1 MADPP
6 TSDEGSSDLHL
17 ANNELKTPTS
27 VDALVTIAQL
37 PPSIGFP
44 FAPVTPLTKLSGKRK
59 RLKTSR
65 YDFPSNNAEKKRSS
79 SKHKAKHDPSDPP
92 AQISPTMIRA
102 GELQSS
108 LGSDHPTFKK
118 IMLKSHVVSC
128 FWMGLPVP
136 FCRSFLPKQE
146 TLMVIEDEN
155 GQQYKLK
162 YIAHKTGLSA
172 GWRNFAIIHKLLEG
186 DVLVF
191 QLVES
196 NKFKVYIV
204 RANESKQV
212 DGSRNLLN
220 HNTNKNHKIQAKMVY
235 KRSEPPTQTFE
246 LNVNSEVEG
255 GPYQPDLLSKK
266 VKSRLVYKRSEP
278 PTQSS
283 ELNVNSDSKGGPHQ
297 PDLPSKKVKSR
308 LVYKR
313 SELPTQSSELN
324 VNSDSEGGPH
334 QPYLPVQ
341 KVKSKLVYKR
351 SEPPTHLF
359 ELTSHVNSEAKGGPH
374 QQALS
379 SKKVKTFKDFR
390 ITVNKQCIDSELSEE
405 IRINYY
411 KLCNAKKELLH
422 DNLPEGLYYKLVAGM
437 IGETV
442 NIANAIKNCKPT
454 TTKEEFD
461 AWDSSL
467 KSFELMGMKVG
478 FLRDRIRMLEKAVFD
493 SENVKKYM
501 EAIEERNR
509 NGITMKI
516 LEAKI
521 ADLKESNRKIDA
533 ILGSLKEKVE
543 GNEVV
548 FQEKV
553 NEPW

>member
-1 MADPP
+1 MILRPLRTMSDSP

-17 ANNELKTPTS
+17 ANNELKTPNS
-27 VDALVTIAQL
+27 LDALVTIAQL
-37 PPSIGFP
+37 PPSLPFP
-44 FAPVTPLTKLSGKRK
+44 FAPITPLTKLSGKRK

-65 YDFPSNNAEKKRSS
+65 YDVPSNNAEKKRSS
-79 SKHKAKHDPSDPP
+79 SKHKAKHDPSDTP

-108 LGSDHPTFKK
+108 LGSDHPSFKK

-172 GWRNFAIIHKLLEG
+172 GWRNFAIAHKLLEG

-212 DGSRNLLN
+212 DDAHNLLN
-220 HNTNKNHKIQAKMVY
+220 HNTNKNHKTQAKLVN
-235 KRSEPPTQTFE
+235 KRSEPPTLASE
-246 LNVNSEVEG
+246 LNVNSKAEG
-255 GPYQPDLLSKK
+255 GPHKSDLPSKK

-283 ELNVNSDSKGGPHQ
+283 ELNVNSDSEGGPHQ
-297 PDLPSKKVKSR
+297 PDVPVK
-308 LVYKR
+308 
-313 SELPTQSSELN
+313 
-324 VNSDSEGGPH
+324 
-334 QPYLPVQ
+334 

-351 SEPPTHLF
+351 SEPPTQLF

-405 IRINYY
+405 IRMSYY